1 MCPKCVHVAL
11 SHGGAKAG
19 EVATLSAREPPG
31 AVNAEGFCQTPMQPE
46 PDMQDLMTT
55 TRSYATE
62 IAELLRD
69 RPDHDTPPAERQ
81 MWMQRKVQLLAA
93 VEAVGATR

>member
-1 MCPKCVHVAL
+1 M
-11 SHGGAKAG
+11 S
-19 EVATLSAREPPG
+19 TS
-31 AVNAEGFCQTPMQPE
+31 
-46 PDMQDLMTT
+46 TT

-81 MWMQRKVQLLAA
+81 TWMQRKVELPADVQA
-93 VEAVGATR
+93 VEARR